1 MVSKVLKNRYDVIML
16 FCEMEF
22 LLGNVVKFYIE
33 DTSICIYFYK
43 IINFDNYVIM

>member
-33 DTSICIYFYK
+33 DMSICIYFYK